1 MNRLVALTLLVASAL
16 PLSAFADQPTLALR
30 RFALLIGTNDGGDGR
45 VRLRYA
51 VSDAQNFGEVLQE
64 LGGVEQSDT
73 VLLQEAGRAD
83 VQKGL
88 VELRRR
94 LERARAQGTRTE
106 AIIYYSGH
114 SDEEGLLLQD
124 ERFAFS
130 EFRTAIEALPAD
142 VRVAILDSC
151 ASGALARRKGGA
163 RRPAFLMDVSSD
175 VRGQAILTSSAAD
188 EASQES
194 DRIGASYFTHHLV
207 SGLRGA
213 ADRSRDGKVTLNE
226 AYEFAF
232 RETLARTERS
242 QAGAQHPGYEI
253 DLAGSG
259 ELVLTDLRVTRA
271 GLRIAKEI
279 DGRLFVRDAE
289 ERLVLELRKSK
300 GEELE
305 VGLAEGVYSVIRER
319 DGGRWQAQVTVPPGS
334 RTMVTGGQFSAVA
347 WEPTVRRGGPE
358 QAHRFVNVALTPYLS
373 TNDVVAGF
381 GGSVANNVSFGL
393 IGARSAG
400 VKGLGLGAAFH
411 WIEKDLSGLQLA
423 GALNVTGG
431 ASIGAQVAGALNIA
445 GRLEGVQVAGGLNIT
460 SAEMR
465 GLQLA
470 GGLNITG
477 AQMRGIQIA
486 GGFNSAGTLVGLQ
499 GAPINFAGAGNG
511 AQLGVINIGG
521 DIDGAQI
528 GIINIGTK
536 VRGLQLGIIN
546 VGGEVDGESI
556 GIFSLVRNGQ
566 FHAEVWGS
574 DVSLANVGVKFG
586 SRRFYTLFAAGLRPN
601 AEKERWSLGLGFG
614 VHLPIERWFVD
625 VDVVQHSLF
634 KAGESSST
642 AGLSQLRA
650 QVGFQLLERFAVF
663 GGPTLNVSYDYVGA
677 DAPELSGMPTGAWG
691 STRVWP
697 GFLLGVRI

>member
-1 MNRLVALTLLVASAL
+1 MNRLASLTLLLALAL

-51 VSDAQNFGEVLQE
+51 VSDAQNFGAVLQE
-64 LGGVEQSDT
+64 LGGVESSDT
-73 VLLQEAGRAD
+73 MLLSEAGRAD

-88 VELRRR
+88 ADLRRR
-94 LERARAQGTRTE
+94 LERARSQGTRTE

-114 SDEEGLLLQD
+114 SDEEGLLLKSD
-124 ERFAFS
+124 RFTFS

-226 AYEFAF
+226 AYDFAF

-242 QAGAQHPGYEI
+242 QAGAQHPGYDI

-259 ELVLTDLRVTRA
+259 ELVMTDLRVTRA
-271 GLRIAKEI
+271 GLRIAKEV

-289 ERLVLELRKSK
+289 ERLVLELRKTA

-305 VGLAEGVYSVIRER
+305 VGLAEGAYSVIRER
-319 DGGRWQAQVTVPPGS
+319 EGGRWQAQVTVPPGA
-334 RTMVTGGQFSAVA
+334 RTMVTGGHFSAVA
-347 WEPTVRRGGPE
+347 LEPTVRRGGPE
-358 QAHRFVNVALTPYLS
+358 YPHRFLDVALLPYLS

-381 GGSVANNVSFGL
+381 GGSISNNLSFGI
-393 IGARSAG
+393 IGARSTE
-400 VKGLGLGAAFH
+400 VKGLGLGSAFH
-411 WIEKDLSGLQLA
+411 WIERDLTGLQLA
-423 GALNVTGG
+423 GALNVSGG
-431 ASIGAQVAGALNIA
+431 ASVGAQVGGGLNIA
-445 GRLEGVQVAGGLNIT
+445 GQLEGAQVAGGLNIT
-460 SAEMR
+460 GAGMRGFQAAGGVNVTGAQMR

-470 GGLNITG
+470 GGFNY
-477 AQMRGIQIA
+477 A
-486 GGFNSAGTLVGLQ
+486 GSIVGLQ

-511 AQLGVINIGG
+511 AQLGVINVGG

-556 GIFSLVRNGQ
+556 GILSLVRNGQ
-566 FHAEVWGS
+566 LHAEVWSS
-574 DVSLANVGVKFG
+574 DVSLANVGVKVG
-586 SRRFYTLFAAGLRPN
+586 SRRIYTLFTAGLRPN
-601 AEKERWSLGLGFG
+601 AKQERWSLGLGLG
-614 VHLPIERWFVD
+614 VHFPLERWFVD
-625 VDVVQHSLF
+625 VDLVQHSLF
-634 KAGESSST
+634 KAGES
-642 AGLSQLRA
+642 AGSGALSQLRA
-650 QVGFQLLERFAVF
+650 QVGFQLVERFAVF
-663 GGPTLNVSYDYVGA
+663 GGPTLNVSYSFERAG
-677 DAPELSGMPTGAWG
+677 APELSGMPAGAWG